1 MRDLIFAMLIFHSS
15 IIEIAD
21 IMTKDIHYNK
31 KTQARPRFYIIC
43 SISFADAILLVVADV
58 SLISLS
64 ICDKINET
72 FVSTIQTVG
81 VASYMAYIVSSPFLS
96 IECYIAVRFS
106 QVTESLQNEKFCS
119 LLIPML
125 LIQLTKVDLI
135 AYSVLQ

>member
-1 MRDLIFAMLIFHSS
+1 MRDLIFAMLVFHSS

-31 KTQARPRFYIIC
+31 KIQARPRFYIIC

-64 ICDKINET
+64 TCDKINET
-72 FVSTIQTVG
+72 FVSTIQTVR
-81 VASYMAYIVSSPFLS
+81 VASYIAYIVSSPFLS

-106 QVTESLQNEKFCS
+106 
-119 LLIPML
+119 
-125 LIQLTKVDLI
+125 
-135 AYSVLQ
+135 